1 MRLGDEECPI
11 SYEPRIDAEGS
22 QECRFDLRLRVV
34 GGPSP

>member
-22 QECRFDLRLRVV
+22 LEVPLRICARV
-34 GGPSP
+34 